1 MKHFATILGFFAFV
15 GILSLASNACI
26 PLKSVAKTVLDL
38 SSTLCIVAN
47 ADKPDAEV
55 RTICGI
61 VDALDGPMRDLLK
74 TSREQAALHRSQGE
88 FAGSRVCG
96 FQAADAGK

>member
-55 RTICGI
+55 KAICGVI
-61 VDALDGPMRDLLK
+61 DALDEPMRDLLK
-74 TSREQAALHRSQGE
+74 TSREQAAVHRSQGE

-96 FQAADAGK
+96 LQAADGGK

>member
-1 MKHFATILGFFAFV
+1 MKNFASIVGFFAFV
-15 GILSLASNACI
+15 GILSLASSACI
-26 PLKSVAKTVLDL
+26 PLKSVAKGALDL
-38 SSTLCIVAN
+38 GSTLCIVAN

-55 RTICGI
+55 HTICGI

-96 FQAADAGK
+96 FQALDAGK